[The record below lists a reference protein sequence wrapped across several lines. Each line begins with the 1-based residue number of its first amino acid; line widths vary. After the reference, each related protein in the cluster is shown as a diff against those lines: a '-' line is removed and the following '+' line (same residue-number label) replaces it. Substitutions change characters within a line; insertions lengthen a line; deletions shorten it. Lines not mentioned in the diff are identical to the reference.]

1 MKRNFWLPAL
11 LLAAAARGASAS
23 DWRVSTSLN
32 YESGTYG
39 TGTRSSSLY
48 VPVTVKRYWGDWY
61 ASLTLPYVS
70 QTSDG
75 SVSNVGGRPVK
86 TRRGSAPGGAS
97 TTRSGMGDVI
107 ARGGYTLMEQDP
119 QGFDLD
125 AVVKVKTPTASR
137 SKGLGT
143 GEFDLGAGLEFGILV
158 APGWTAL
165 ADVYYTKIGDPPGTN
180 LNNQLALDAGAS
192 KELSDVLTVTGLL
205 EGSNALVTGESAPLD
220 VRATLDYKVN
230 AQVGAFAGLM
240 IGLSKGSSDIGMSV
254 GGSLRF

>member
-1 MKRNFWLPAL
+1 MKRNLIAAL
-11 LLAAAARGASAS
+11 LLASAARGASAS

-48 VPVTVKRYWGDWY
+48 VPLTVKRYWGDWY

-86 TRRGSAPGGAS
+86 TRRGSATGAAS
-97 TTRSGMGDVI
+97 TTQSGMGDVV
-107 ARGGYTLMEQDP
+107 ARGGYAIAEQDP

-165 ADVYYTKIGDPPGTN
+165 ADAYYTKIGDPPGTN
-180 LNNQLALDAGAS
+180 LNNQLSVDAGVS
-192 KELSDVLTVTGLL
+192 KELSDAMTLTGLL
-205 EGSNALVTGESAPLD
+205 EGSNALVSGEAAPLD

-230 AQVGAFAGLM
+230 ERIGAFVGAM
-240 IGLSKGSSDIGMSV
+240 IGLSKGSADYGMSV

>member
-1 MKRNFWLPAL
+1 MNRNLIAAL
-11 LLAAAARGASAS
+11 LLAAARGASAS

-48 VPVTVKRYWGDWY
+48 VPLTVKRYWGDWY
-61 ASLTLPYVS
+61 ASITLPYLRE
-70 QTSDG
+70 TSNG
-75 SVSNVGGRPVK
+75 QVSNVGGRPVK
-86 TRRGSAPGGAS
+86 TKRASAPGTSSKS
-97 TTRSGMGDVI
+97 TTQSGIGDVV
-107 ARGGYTLMEQDP
+107 ARAGYTITEQDP

-165 ADVYYTKIGDPPGTN
+165 ADAYYTKIGDPPGTN
-180 LNNQLALDAGAS
+180 LNNQLALDAGVS
-192 KELSDVLTVTGLL
+192 KDLSDAMTLTGLL
-205 EGSNALVTGESAPLD
+205 EGSNALVSGEPAPLD

-230 AQVGAFAGLM
+230 DQIGAFAGVM
-240 IGLSKGSSDIGMSV
+240 AGLSKGSSDYGMSL
-254 GGSLRF
+254 GGSLKF